1 MRVLILMHRVRI
13 RAMRLLVGAASLL
26 VVLGLTA
33 PRALAF
39 DFRGAEEIVVR
50 AGDVVD
56 DDLYVF
62 GERVTIDGTVRG
74 DVIFAGRA
82 LTVNGTIEGSL
93 IAAGQS
99 LTINGTVRDSARLA
113 GQAALLGSTARIGR
127 DVLFGGYSLEL
138 RAGSTVGRDAA
149 IGGYQARLAGTVGRN
164 TSAGIQALEL
174 SGTFGGN
181 VEAQVGDGDA
191 GPQPQFFMPLPEGLA
206 IPSVA
211 PGLTVS
217 DTAQIAGRLA
227 YTAREPF
234 PIRGRV
240 AGGTVFT
247 RRPVEA
253 PEPTTAGSVF
263 VEIARRF
270 VALAVIGLLLVWLAP
285 VWVRRLGDTMRAQP
299 LPAVGWG
306 LVAAVAFLGTVIL
319 GFVGTIILAGI
330 FGVATLSSLS
340 ALVIVLGLLGEAI
353 LVTAVIIYGS
363 FVAQATVSYLGGR
376 WLMERAQPNL
386 ADRRAASLL
395 LGVAVFVV
403 ITAIPVVGGIIGLL
417 AALLGLGAGWILARE
432 GFRPAPA
439 VPAVG

>member
-1 MRVLILMHRVRI
+1 MHRVRI
-13 RAMRLLVGAASLL
+13 RGARILVGAASLL

-39 DFRGAEEIVVR
+39 DLRGGEEIVVR
-50 AGDVVD
+50 AGEVVD

-62 GERVTIDGTVRG
+62 GERATIDGTVRG
-74 DVIFAGRA
+74 DVIFAGRS
-82 LTVNGTIEGSL
+82 LTVNGTIEGNL

-99 LTINGTVRDSARLA
+99 LTVNGTVRDSARLA

-138 RAGSTVGRDAA
+138 RPGSTVGRDAA
-149 IGGYQARLAGTVGRN
+149 IGGYQARLAGTVSRN

-181 VEAQVGDGDA
+181 VEAEVGDGR
-191 GPQPQFFMPLPEGLA
+191 GGLQFPMPLPEGPA

-227 YTAREPF
+227 YTAPEPF

-247 RRPVEA
+247 RRIIEA

-263 VEIARRF
+263 VQIVRHF
-270 VALAVIGLLLVWLAP
+270 VALAVVGLLLVWLAP
-285 VWVRRLGDTMRAQP
+285 AWIHRLGDTMRARP

-306 LVAAVAFLGTVIL
+306 LVAAAAFFGAVIL

-330 FGVATLSSLS
+330 FGVTTLSSLS
-340 ALVIVLGLLGEAI
+340 AMVIILGLLGEAI

-363 FVAQATVSYLGGR
+363 FVAPVTVSYWGGR

-386 ADRRAASLL
+386 ADRRALSLL
-395 LGVAVFVV
+395 LGVAVFAA
-403 ITAIPVVGGIIGLL
+403 ITAIPVVGGIIGVL
-417 AALLGLGAGWILARE
+417 AALLGLGAVWMWTRDTLRS
-432 GFRPAPA
+432 APA
-439 VPAVG
+439 APVVG

>member
-1 MRVLILMHRVRI
+1 M
-13 RAMRLLVGAASLL
+13 
-26 VVLGLTA
+26 
-33 PRALAF
+33 
-39 DFRGAEEIVVR
+39 R

-138 RAGSTVGRDAA
+138 RAGSTVGRDVA
-149 IGGYQARLAGTVGRN
+149 IGGYQARLAGAVNRN
-164 TSAGIQALEL
+164 ALAGIQALEL
-174 SGTFGGN
+174 SGTVGGN

-191 GPQPQFFMPLPEGLA
+191 GPQPQFFMPLPEGVA

-247 RRPVEA
+247 RRAVEA
-253 PEPTTAGSVF
+253 PEPMTASSVL
-263 VEIARRF
+263 VDNVRRF
-270 VALAVIGLLLVWLAP
+270 VALAVVGLLLVWLAP
-285 VWVRRLGDTMRAQP
+285 TWVRRLSDTMRARP
-299 LPAVGWG
+299 LPSLGWG
-306 LVAAVAFLGTVIL
+306 LVATGAFFGTVIL

-330 FGVATLSSLS
+330 FGIATLSSLS
-340 ALVIVLGLLGEAI
+340 ALVVVLGLLGEAI
-353 LVTAVIIYGS
+353 LVTGVIIYGS
-363 FVAQATVSYLGGR
+363 VVAQATVSYLGGR
-376 WLMERAQPNL
+376 WLLGRVQASL
-386 ADRRAASLL
+386 TDRRAMSLL
-395 LGVAVFVV
+395 LGALIFVA
-403 ITAIPVVGGIIGLL
+403 ITAIPIVGGIIGVL
-417 AALLGLGAGWILARE
+417 AALLSLGAGWMWVWDTL
-432 GFRPAPA
+432 RPTPPAAP
-439 VPAVG
+439 VVG